1 MKFKDMT
8 PLLRALLGALSIL
21 GGILLPSLA
30 WADAPV
36 STARFGQRYITVGFT
51 TQPGVVLDEDE
62 PPTSAH
68 REVTASFGNS
78 LKLGLHHLLHPRFT
92 MSAEAD
98 LGLQWIDDHTVA
110 RSGVADSERAIF
122 WQLGLMGRFIPS
134 GDLGGL
140 SLGMGMH
147 MFHAGLDDA
156 PVRALDLEARVGWL
170 VWQDDNDPRFVM
182 LELGWGFPFVSGF
195 KLPEDFG
202 AEPMPVDN
210 DWSWSRGVIAI
221 QTSF

>member
-1 MKFKDMT
+1 MT
-8 PLLRALLGALSIL
+8 SSLRACVGALFLIL
-21 GGILLPSLA
+21 GGIAWPASA

-36 STARFGQRYITVGFT
+36 SMARFGQRYITVGFT
-51 TQPGVVLDEDE
+51 TQPGLSFDEDE
-62 PPTSAH
+62 PPTDAH
-68 REVTASFGNS
+68 RATTLSFGNS

-98 LGLQWIDDHTVA
+98 LGLQWIDDHTIA
-110 RSGVADSERAIF
+110 RDGVADSERAIF

-134 GDLGGL
+134 GDLSGF

-147 MFHAGLDDA
+147 MFHARLEDA
-156 PVRALDLEARVGWL
+156 PVRALDLEMRLGWL
-170 VWQDDNDPRFVM
+170 IWQGETDPRFVM
-182 LELGWGFPFVSGF
+182 LELGWGLPFVSGF

-202 AEPMPVDN
+202 AEPVPLDN